1 MSATVQL
8 PWWLAMLGFG
18 ISALWLLQHLLVP
31 SARWFLRRRANRL
44 IEQLNHRLA
53 LRIPGFKLTRRDV
66 LVDRL
71 SFDPRIIELVDR
83 LAVERDLPREQLMG
97 DVRDYAREI
106 VPAFNALVYFNSAY
120 RLARRLV
127 HALYRVRLGYADDA
141 ALARL
146 GPESS
151 VVFLMNHRSNM
162 DYILATYLAA
172 ERTALSY
179 AVGEWARVWP
189 LQQLIRAMGGYF
201 VRRDSGDPLYRRVLE
216 CYVQMAAEGGVPQA
230 VFLEGRLSRD
240 GHLGAARL
248 GLLGYMTR
256 NFDPAGE
263 RDIVFIPVGINY
275 DRVFEDR
282 SLLHDAHKLPR
293 RGLGFKL
300 RTTVGFIAGT
310 SWQALWGRR
319 YRNGYACVN
328 FGEPVSLKA
337 WLGGQVDVRH
347 GRQADGQDGGQ
358 DSGLDSGQDDG
369 QRRRQHGGQHGGQDD
384 IQDSGQDSGQ
394 DSRQF
399 DRQGSG
405 QLDGRQHSGLD
416 GRRDSG
422 REKLQTASSDVARLA
437 DDLMLR
443 IGAITPIL
451 PVALVTRV
459 ITAEPARR
467 FTPEELVTAVDATRR
482 ELESA
487 GHRVYLPRGDVAYA
501 VDVGRRLLV
510 LRGLLEEHD
519 GLVSANPAESDVLAY
534 YANSIAHLPF
544 AGNRHSRA
552 TDFDTVQQV
561 VHADA

>member
-8 PWWLAMLGFG
+8 PWWLAMLALG
-18 ISALWLLQHLLVP
+18 ICALWLLQNLLVP

-44 IEQLNHRLA
+44 IERLNQRLA
-53 LRIPGFKLTRRDV
+53 LRIPGFKLTRREV

-83 LAVERDLPREQLMG
+83 LSAERDLPREQLMG

-141 ALARL
+141 ALERL

-230 VFLEGRLSRD
+230 VFPEGRLSRD
-240 GHLGAARL
+240 GRLGPARL

-282 SLLHDAHKLPR
+282 SLLLDARKLPR
-293 RGLGFKL
+293 RSLGFKL
-300 RTTVGFIAGT
+300 RTTVEFVART
-310 SWQALWGRR
+310 SWQALLRRR

-337 WLGGQVDVRH
+337 WLRDRVDQSSESGAVR
-347 GRQADGQDGGQ
+347 DE
-358 DSGLDSGQDDG
+358 
-369 QRRRQHGGQHGGQDD
+369 
-384 IQDSGQDSGQ
+384 
-394 DSRQF
+394 
-399 DRQGSG
+399 
-405 QLDGRQHSGLD
+405 QLDQQAAAL
-416 GRRDSG
+416 
-422 REKLQTASSDVARLA
+422 SDVSRLA
-437 DDLMLR
+437 DNLMLR

-459 ITAEPARR
+459 ITAEPERHFDAS
-467 FTPEELVTAVDATRR
+467 ELVVAVKAVQ
-482 ELESA
+482 EEFEAA
-487 GHRVYLPRGDVAYA
+487 GHRVYLPRGDIAYA
-501 VDVGRRLLV
+501 VDVGKRLLR
-510 LRGLLEEHD
+510 LRGLLLEKD
-519 GLVSANPAESDVLAY
+519 GAITANPAEFEVLSY
-534 YANSIAHLPF
+534 YANSIAHLPYVE
-544 AGNRHSRA
+544 NRLERGA
-552 TDFDTVQQV
+552 DFDTVEHIA
-561 VHADA
+561 HADA